1 MTRRI
6 SRRLL
11 LTEFGAAGLGV
22 AILGACSSDDD
33 SSDEDEDDV
42 RRRVVTEAK
51 FALRSQDLVPEGSKK
66 GSKSKA
72 KKWSKGKVPLLDIG
86 STLKLFPSKKLTLVC
101 NFASLDIDYL
111 SMISLF
117 RSAYTPQYRIM

>member
-1 MTRRI
+1 MFLR
-6 SRRLL
+6 SFLL
-11 LTEFGAAGLGV
+11 
-22 AILGACSSDDD
+22 AILVAAFIGTTSACL
-33 SSDEDEDDV
+33 
-42 RRRVVTEAK
+42 TQ
-51 FALRSQDLVPEGSKK
+51 SQIETMFKK
-66 GSKSKA
+66 YTPDGK

-86 STLKLFPSKKLTLVC
+86 STLILFPSTTSKKLTLVC